1 LEDHLFLY
9 TNVIEKDLGG
19 IIMKMIEIK
28 KLYKDYGNQIAV
40 DGIDLKIE
48 KGQIYGLLGPNG
60 AGKSTVIGMICG
72 LIKKTSGEVIYEEET
87 NKIRKWKENIGIV
100 PQDFAL
106 YWDLTAGENIS
117 FFCSL
122 YGFKGQDLK
131 ARVAKTLEFVGLTD
145 VKDKKA
151 SEFSGGM
158 KRRLNIGCA
167 IAHSP
172 KLIIM
177 DEPTVG
183 IDPQSRN
190 HIIES
195 VLKLRDEG
203 ATIIYTS
210 HYMQEVDDICD
221 KIAIIDKGH
230 IIAEGT
236 SEELKNL
243 VEDKNTLNL
252 TVTKKIEGLEDKLTE
267 ITGVQKVTFL
277 DDEYKILTLRSSN
290 LISNLV
296 TVVSENGGDIKN
308 IVNEEPSLETVF
320 LALTGK
326 KLRE

>member
-1 LEDHLFLY
+1 
-9 TNVIEKDLGG
+9 
-19 IIMKMIEIK
+19 MKMLEIK

-48 KGQIYGLLGPNG
+48 KGQIYGILGPNG
-60 AGKSTVIGMICG
+60 AGKSTTIGMICG

-106 YWDLTAGENIS
+106 YWDLTAEENIS

-122 YGFKGQDLK
+122 YGFKGQELK
-131 ARVAKTLEFVGLTD
+131 DRTAKTLEFVGLTD
-145 VKDKKA
+145 VKNKKA

-190 HIIES
+190 HILES
-195 VLKLRDEG
+195 VKRLREEG

-221 KIAIIDKGH
+221 RIAIIDNGH

-252 TVTKKIEGLEDKLTE
+252 TVTNKVNGLEDKLKE
-267 ITGVQKVTFL
+267 ITGVEKVIFS
-277 DDEYKILTLRSSN
+277 DNEYKISTLKSSN
-290 LISNLV
+290 LIAKLV
-296 TVVSENGGDIKN
+296 SVISENGGDIKN

-326 KLRE
+326 NLRE

>member
-1 LEDHLFLY
+1 
-9 TNVIEKDLGG
+9 
-19 IIMKMIEIK
+19 MKMIEIK
-28 KLYKDYGNQIAV
+28 KIYKDYGNHVAV
-40 DGIDLKIE
+40 DGIDLKIN
-48 KGQIYGLLGPNG
+48 KGEIFGILGPNG
-60 AGKSTVIGMICG
+60 AGKSTLIGMICG

-87 NKIRKWKENIGIV
+87 SKIRKWKENIGIV

-106 YWDLTAGENIS
+106 YWDLTAEENIS

-122 YGFKGQDLK
+122 YGFKGEELK
-131 ARVAKTLEFVGLTD
+131 QRTAKTLDFVGLTD
-145 VKDKKA
+145 VKNKRA

-190 HIIES
+190 HILES

-221 KIAIIDKGH
+221 RIAIVDNGK
-230 IIAEGT
+230 IISEGT

-243 VEDKNTLNL
+243 VGDKRIFNV
-252 TVTKKIEGLEDKLTE
+252 TVANKIKGIDDKLME
-267 ITGVQKVTFL
+267 ITGVEKVLFN
-277 DDEYKILTLRSSN
+277 ENNYRISTLKSRN
-290 LISNLV
+290 LITNLV
-296 TVVSENGGDIKN
+296 STITDNGGDIQN
-308 IVNEEPSLETVF
+308 IVNEEPNLESVF

-326 KLRE
+326 DLRE

>member
-1 LEDHLFLY
+1 ML
-9 TNVIEKDLGG
+9 
-19 IIMKMIEIK
+19 EIK
-28 KLYKDYGNQIAV
+28 KLYKDYGNHVAV

-48 KGQIYGLLGPNG
+48 KGQIYGILGPNG
-60 AGKSTVIGMICG
+60 AGKSTTISMICG
-72 LIKKTSGEVIYEEET
+72 LINKTSGEIIYEETT

-106 YWDLTAGENIS
+106 YWDLTAEENIS

-122 YGFKGQDLK
+122 YGFKGEELK
-131 ARVAKTLEFVGLTD
+131 YRTDKTLEFVGLTD
-145 VKDKKA
+145 VRKKKA

-190 HIIES
+190 HILES
-195 VLKLRDEG
+195 VVKLREEG

-221 KIAIIDKGH
+221 RISIIDKGH

-236 SEELKNL
+236 SDELKNL
-243 VEDKNTLNL
+243 IGDKNTLNIS
-252 TVTKKIEGLEDKLTE
+252 VTKRVKGLEDMLME
-267 ITGVQKVTFL
+267 VTGVDKVIFSEN
-277 DDEYKILTLRSSN
+277 EYKITTLKSSN
-290 LISNLV
+290 LISNIV
-296 TVVSENGGDIKN
+296 TVITEHGGEIKN
-308 IVNEEPSLETVF
+308 IVNEEPTLESVF

-326 KLRE
+326 KLRD

>member
-1 LEDHLFLY
+1 
-9 TNVIEKDLGG
+9 
-19 IIMKMIEIK
+19 MKILEIK
-28 KLYKDYGNQIAV
+28 KIAKEYGDIIAV
-40 DGIDLKIE
+40 NDIDLKVK
-48 KGQIYGLLGPNG
+48 KGEIFGILGPNG
-60 AGKSTVIGMICG
+60 AGKSTLIGMICG
-72 LIKKTSGEVIYEEET
+72 LIKRTSGEIIYEEKET
-87 NKIRKWKENIGIV
+87 KIRKFKENIGIV

-106 YWDLTAGENIS
+106 YWDLTAEENIE

-122 YGFKGQDLK
+122 YGFRGKDLK
-131 ARVAKTLEFVGLTD
+131 TRVNNVLDFVGLTD
-145 VKDKKA
+145 VRNKKA

-190 HIIES
+190 HILKS

-203 ATIIYTS
+203 ATVIYTS

-221 KIAIIDKGH
+221 RIAIVDKGNV
-230 IIAEGT
+230 IAEGT

-243 VEDKNTLNL
+243 IGDKRVFNI
-252 TVTKKIEGLEDKLTE
+252 TVKEKIDNFEDKLLE
-267 ITGVQKVTFL
+267 ITGIEKVAYS
-277 DDEYKILTLRSSN
+277 ENQYKIST
-290 LISNLV
+290 
-296 TVVSENGGDIKN
+296 IKN
-308 IVNEEPSLETVF
+308 ANLLTKIIETTLSLGGEIINVENSEPTLENVF

-326 KLRE
+326 KLRD

>member
-1 LEDHLFLY
+1 
-9 TNVIEKDLGG
+9 
-19 IIMKMIEIK
+19 MKMLEIK
-28 KLYKDYGNQIAV
+28 KLYKDYGNHVAV
-40 DGIDLKIE
+40 DGIDLKIQ
-48 KGQIYGLLGPNG
+48 KGEIFGILGPNG
-60 AGKSTVIGMICG
+60 AGKSTTIGMICG

-100 PQDFAL
+100 PQDVAL
-106 YWDLTAGENIS
+106 YWDLTAEENIS

-122 YGFKGQDLK
+122 YGFKGQDLND
-131 ARVAKTLEFVGLTD
+131 RTVRTLDFVGLTD
-145 VKDKKA
+145 VKNKKA

-158 KRRLNIGCA
+158 KRRLNIGCS

-190 HIIES
+190 HILES
-195 VLKLRDEG
+195 VKRLREEG

-221 KIAIIDKGH
+221 RIAIIDNGH

-236 SEELKNL
+236 SDELKEL
-243 VEDKNTLNL
+243 VENKNTIIL
-252 TVTKKIEGLEDKLTE
+252 TVTKKVNGLEDKLKE
-267 ITGVQKVTFL
+267 ITGVEKVIFL
-277 DDEYKILTLRSSN
+277 DNEYKISTLKSSY
-290 LISNLV
+290 LIANIVSA
-296 TVVSENGGDIKN
+296 VSEIGGDIKN

-326 KLRE
+326 NLRE

>member
-1 LEDHLFLY
+1 
-9 TNVIEKDLGG
+9 
-19 IIMKMIEIK
+19 MKMLEIK
-28 KLYKDYGNQIAV
+28 KISKEYGDMIAV
-40 DGIDLKIE
+40 NDIDLEIN
-48 KGQIYGLLGPNG
+48 KGEIFGILGPNG
-60 AGKSTVIGMICG
+60 AGKSTLIGMICG
-72 LIKKTSGEVIYEEET
+72 LIKRTSGEIIYEEKET
-87 NKIRKWKENIGIV
+87 DTRRFKENIGIV

-106 YWDLTAGENIS
+106 YWDLTAEENIE

-122 YGFKGQDLK
+122 YGFRGKDLK
-131 ARVAKTLEFVGLTD
+131 TRVNKVLDFVGLTD
-145 VKDKKA
+145 VRKKKA

-167 IAHSP
+167 ISHSP

-190 HIIES
+190 HILKS

-221 KIAIIDKGH
+221 RIAIVDKGN

-243 VEDKNTLNL
+243 IGDKRVLNI
-252 TVTKKIEGLEDKLTE
+252 TVKKRIDNLEDKLLE
-267 ITGVQKVTFL
+267 ITGIEKVVYS
-277 DDEYKILTLRSSN
+277 ENQYKIST
-290 LISNLV
+290 
-296 TVVSENGGDIKN
+296 IKN
-308 IVNEEPSLETVF
+308 TNLLTKIIETTLNLDGEIINVENLDPTLENVF

-326 KLRE
+326 KLRD

>member
-1 LEDHLFLY
+1 
-9 TNVIEKDLGG
+9 
-19 IIMKMIEIK
+19 MKMLEIK
-28 KLYKDYGNQIAV
+28 KVYKEYEDLVAV
-40 DGIDLKIE
+40 DGISLKIN
-48 KGQIYGLLGPNG
+48 KGEIFGILGPNG
-60 AGKSTVIGMICG
+60 AGKSTLIGMICG
-72 LIKKTSGEVIYEEET
+72 LIKKTSGEIIYEEET
-87 NKIRKWKENIGIV
+87 NKIKKWKENIGIV

-106 YWDLTAGENIS
+106 YWDLTAEENIK

-122 YGFKGQDLK
+122 YGFKGKDLQK
-131 ARVAKTLEFVGLTD
+131 RTEKSLEFVGLTD
-145 VKDKKA
+145 VKNKKA

-190 HIIES
+190 HILNS

-221 KIAIIDKGH
+221 KIAIIDKGN

-236 SEELKNL
+236 SEELKNII
-243 VEDKNTLNL
+243 EDKRVYHLKVNNEIKDLD
-252 TVTKKIEGLEDKLTE
+252 KKLLS
-267 ITGVQKVTFL
+267 ITGIEKVTFSEG
-277 DDEYKILTLRSSN
+277 EYRVTTLKSSN
-290 LISNLV
+290 MISKIV
-296 TVVSENGGDIKN
+296 EIISKENGDIQN
-308 IVNEEPSLETVF
+308 IFSEEPTLESVF

>member
-1 LEDHLFLY
+1 ML
-9 TNVIEKDLGG
+9 
-19 IIMKMIEIK
+19 EIK
-28 KLYKDYGNQIAV
+28 KLYKDYGNHIAV

-48 KGQIYGLLGPNG
+48 KGQIYGILGPNG
-60 AGKSTVIGMICG
+60 AGKSTTIGMICG
-72 LIKKTSGEVIYEEET
+72 LIKKTSGEIIYEEET

-100 PQDFAL
+100 PQDFAV
-106 YWDLTAGENIS
+106 YWDLTAEDNIS

-122 YGFKGQDLK
+122 YGFKGEELIK
-131 ARVAKTLEFVGLTD
+131 RTNRTLDFVGLTE
-145 VKDKKA
+145 VKNKKA

-190 HIIES
+190 HILES
-195 VLKLRDEG
+195 VKRLREEG

-221 KIAIIDKGH
+221 RIAVIDNGH

-236 SEELKNL
+236 SEELKELIQNKNNL
-243 VEDKNTLNL
+243 IISVAKRID
-252 TVTKKIEGLEDKLTE
+252 GLEEKLKE
-267 ITGVQKVTFL
+267 ITGVEKVIFL
-277 DDEYKILTLRSSN
+277 DNEYKISTLKSSN
-290 LISNLV
+290 LITSIV
-296 TVVSENGGDIKN
+296 AAISENGGDIKN
-308 IVNEEPSLETVF
+308 IINEEPSLETVF

-326 KLRE
+326 NLRES

>member
-1 LEDHLFLY
+1 
-9 TNVIEKDLGG
+9 
-19 IIMKMIEIK
+19 MKMLEIK
-28 KLYKDYGNQIAV
+28 KLYKDYGNHIAV
-40 DGIDLKIE
+40 DGIDLKIQ
-48 KGQIYGLLGPNG
+48 KGQIYGILGPNG
-60 AGKSTVIGMICG
+60 AGKSTTIGMICG

-106 YWDLTAGENIS
+106 YWDLTAEENIS

-131 ARVAKTLEFVGLTD
+131 YRTAKTLEFVGLTD
-145 VKDKKA
+145 VKNKKV

-190 HIIES
+190 HILES

-221 KIAIIDKGH
+221 RIAIIDRGH

-236 SEELKNL
+236 SDELKNL
-243 VEDKNTLNL
+243 IGDKNSLNI
-252 TVTKKIEGLEDKLTE
+252 TVAKRVNGLEDILKE
-267 ITGVQKVTFL
+267 VTGVEKVVFS
-277 DDEYKILTLRSSN
+277 DNEYKITTLKSSN

-296 TVVSENGGDIKN
+296 AVISDNGGDIKN

>member
-1 LEDHLFLY
+1 
-9 TNVIEKDLGG
+9 
-19 IIMKMIEIK
+19 MKILEIK
-28 KLYKDYGNQIAV
+28 KISKEYGDMIAV
-40 DGIDLKIE
+40 NDINLEVNKGEIFGI
-48 KGQIYGLLGPNG
+48 LGPNG
-60 AGKSTVIGMICG
+60 AGKSTLIGMICG
-72 LIKKTSGEVIYEEET
+72 LIKRTSGEIIYEEKET
-87 NKIRKWKENIGIV
+87 KIRKFKENIGIV

-106 YWDLTAGENIS
+106 YWDLTAEENIE

-122 YGFKGQDLK
+122 YGFRGKDLK
-131 ARVAKTLEFVGLTD
+131 TRVNNVLDFVGLTD
-145 VKDKKA
+145 VRNKKA

-190 HIIES
+190 HILKS

-203 ATIIYTS
+203 ATVIYTS

-221 KIAIIDKGH
+221 RIAIVDKGNV
-230 IIAEGT
+230 IAEGT

-243 VEDKNTLNL
+243 IGDKRVFNI
-252 TVTKKIEGLEDKLTE
+252 TVKEKIDNFEDKLLE
-267 ITGVQKVTFL
+267 ITGIEKVAYS
-277 DDEYKILTLRSSN
+277 ENQYKIST
-290 LISNLV
+290 
-296 TVVSENGGDIKN
+296 IKN
-308 IVNEEPSLETVF
+308 ANLLTKIIETTLSLGGEIINVENSEPTLENVF

-326 KLRE
+326 KLRD

>member
-1 LEDHLFLY
+1 
-9 TNVIEKDLGG
+9 
-19 IIMKMIEIK
+19 MKILEIK
-28 KLYKDYGNQIAV
+28 KIAKEYGDMIAV
-40 DGIDLKIE
+40 NDIDLE
-48 KGQIYGLLGPNG
+48 VNKGEIFGILGPNG
-60 AGKSTVIGMICG
+60 AGKSTLIGMICG
-72 LIKKTSGEVIYEEET
+72 LIKRTSGEIIYEEKET
-87 NKIRKWKENIGIV
+87 KTRKFKENIGIV

-106 YWDLTAGENIS
+106 YWDLTAEENIE

-122 YGFKGQDLK
+122 YGFRGKDLK
-131 ARVAKTLEFVGLTD
+131 TRVNNVLDFVGLTD
-145 VKDKKA
+145 VRNKKA

-190 HIIES
+190 HILKS

-203 ATIIYTS
+203 ATVIYTS

-221 KIAIIDKGH
+221 RIAIVDKGNV
-230 IIAEGT
+230 IAEGT

-243 VEDKNTLNL
+243 IGDKRVFNI
-252 TVTKKIEGLEDKLTE
+252 TVKEKIDNFEDKLLE
-267 ITGVQKVTFL
+267 ITGIEKVAYS
-277 DDEYKILTLRSSN
+277 ENQYKIST
-290 LISNLV
+290 
-296 TVVSENGGDIKN
+296 IKN
-308 IVNEEPSLETVF
+308 ANLLTKIMETTLSLGGKIVNIENSEPSLENVF

-326 KLRE
+326 KLRD

>member
-1 LEDHLFLY
+1 MRMLEL
-9 TNVIEKDLGG
+9 
-19 IIMKMIEIK
+19 K
-28 KLYKDYGNQIAV
+28 KIAKEYGDIIAV
-40 DGIDLKIE
+40 NDIDLKVK
-48 KGQIYGLLGPNG
+48 KGEIFGILGPNG
-60 AGKSTVIGMICG
+60 AGKSTLIGMICG
-72 LIKKTSGEVIYEEET
+72 LIKRTSGEIIYEEKET
-87 NKIRKWKENIGIV
+87 KTRKFKENIGIV

-106 YWDLTAGENIS
+106 YWDLTAEENIE

-122 YGFKGQDLK
+122 YGFRGADLK
-131 ARVAKTLEFVGLTD
+131 RRVNKVLDFVGLTD
-145 VKDKKA
+145 VRKKRA

-190 HIIES
+190 HILKS

-203 ATIIYTS
+203 ATVIYTS

-221 KIAIIDKGH
+221 RIAIVDKGNV
-230 IIAEGT
+230 IAEGT

-243 VEDKNTLNL
+243 IGDKRVFNI
-252 TVTKKIEGLEDKLTE
+252 TVKEKIDNFEDKLLE
-267 ITGVQKVTFL
+267 ITGIEKVAYS
-277 DDEYKILTLRSSN
+277 ENQYKIST
-290 LISNLV
+290 
-296 TVVSENGGDIKN
+296 IKN
-308 IVNEEPSLETVF
+308 ANLLTKIIETTLSLGGEIINVENSEPTLENVF

-326 KLRE
+326 KLRD

>member
-1 LEDHLFLY
+1 MC
-9 TNVIEKDLGG
+9 IEKISGG
-19 IIMKMIEIK
+19 NKMKMLEIK
-28 KLYKDYGNQIAV
+28 KLYKDYGNHMAV

-48 KGQIYGLLGPNG
+48 KGQIYGILGPNG
-60 AGKSTVIGMICG
+60 AGKSTTIGMICG
-72 LIKKTSGEVIYEEET
+72 LIKKTSGEVIYEEQT
-87 NKIRKWKENIGIV
+87 NKIGKWKENIGIV

-106 YWDLTAGENIS
+106 YWDLTAEENIS

-122 YGFKGQDLK
+122 YGFKGQELK
-131 ARVAKTLEFVGLTD
+131 DRTNRTLDFVGLTD
-145 VKDKKA
+145 VKSKKA

-190 HIIES
+190 HILES
-195 VLKLRDEG
+195 VKKLRDEG

-221 KIAIIDKGH
+221 RIAIIDNGH

-236 SEELKNL
+236 SDELKEL
-243 VEDKNTLNL
+243 VENKNTIVL
-252 TVTKKIEGLEDKLTE
+252 TVAKKVAGLEEKLME
-267 ITGVQKVTFL
+267 VTGIEKVVFL
-277 DDEYKILTLRSSN
+277 DDEYKISTLKSSN
-290 LISNLV
+290 LIAKIVS
-296 TVVSENGGDIKN
+296 VVSENGGDIKN
-308 IVNEEPSLETVF
+308 IVNQDPSLETVF

-326 KLRE
+326 NLRE

>member
-1 LEDHLFLY
+1 
-9 TNVIEKDLGG
+9 
-19 IIMKMIEIK
+19 MKMLEIK
-28 KLYKDYGNQIAV
+28 KISKEYGDMIAV
-40 DGIDLKIE
+40 NDIDLE
-48 KGQIYGLLGPNG
+48 VNKGEIFGILGPNG
-60 AGKSTVIGMICG
+60 AGKSTLIGMICG
-72 LIKKTSGEVIYEEET
+72 LIKRTSGEIIYEEKET
-87 NKIRKWKENIGIV
+87 KTRKFKENIGIV

-106 YWDLTAGENIS
+106 YWDLTAEENIE

-122 YGFKGQDLK
+122 YGFRGADLK
-131 ARVAKTLEFVGLTD
+131 RRVNKVLDFVGLTD
-145 VKDKKA
+145 VRKKRA

-190 HIIES
+190 HILKS

-203 ATIIYTS
+203 ATVIYTS

-221 KIAIIDKGH
+221 RIAIVDKGNV
-230 IIAEGT
+230 IAEET

-243 VEDKNTLNL
+243 IGYKRVFNI
-252 TVTKKIEGLEDKLTE
+252 TVKEKIDNFEDKLLE
-267 ITGVQKVTFL
+267 ITGIEKVAYS
-277 DDEYKILTLRSSN
+277 ENQYKIST
-290 LISNLV
+290 
-296 TVVSENGGDIKN
+296 IKN
-308 IVNEEPSLETVF
+308 ANLLTKIIETTLSLGGEIINVENSEPTLENVF

-326 KLRE
+326 KLRD

>member
-1 LEDHLFLY
+1 MNILEV
-9 TNVIEKDLGG
+9 NKI
-19 IIMKMIEIK
+19 
-28 KLYKDYGNQIAV
+28 YKDYGNFVAV
-40 DGIDLKIE
+40 DGIDLKVKE
-48 KGQIYGLLGPNG
+48 KQIYGILGPNG
-60 AGKSTVIGMICG
+60 AGKSTLISMICG
-72 LIKKTSGEVIYEEET
+72 LINKTKGEVIYEGKT
-87 NKIRKWKENIGIV
+87 KKVRDWKKNIGIV

-106 YWDLTAGENIS
+106 YFDLTAEENIS

-122 YGFKGQDLK
+122 YGFKGDELK
-131 ARVAKTLEFVGLTD
+131 RRTDKTLEFVGLTD
-145 VKDKKA
+145 VRKKKA

-190 HIIES
+190 HILES

-203 ATIIYTS
+203 STIIYTS

-221 KIAIIDKGH
+221 EISIVDKGR
-230 IIAEGT
+230 IIATGT
-236 SEELKNL
+236 SDELKNL
-243 VEDKNTLNL
+243 VGD
-252 TVTKKIEGLEDKLTE
+252 KKIFNISLAKNVHGLEDKLNVISGVE
-267 ITGVQKVTFL
+267 KVLVTGN
-277 DDEYKILTLRSSN
+277 EYKITTLKSTN
-290 LISNLV
+290 LISSLV
-296 TVVSENGGDIKN
+296 QEITQNGGDIHN
-308 IVNEEPSLETVF
+308 ILNEDPSLETVF